1 MQKPSLSQTPAGQP
15 TKSNCDR
22 VVITGMGAVT
32 PLGNSVAESWARM
45 IKGESGINRITH
57 FNSDHLPVNIAAEV
71 KGFDPSHYMPRKD
84 AKRMARASQ
93 FAVAAA
99 TQAVTDAGLTFPFTE
114 NLAERSG
121 VLLGTTM
128 GGFDK
133 VEEGFKQYL
142 RGLSKVTP
150 FSLSTSSPNLSTFHV
165 CVTLNAQGYTN
176 TFATAC
182 SAGNVAIAEGAEV
195 IKRGRCDLIVAGGT
209 EANINEITMVGFI
222 ALQALSTKNDDPS
235 RASRP
240 FEAARDGFVL
250 GEGCAFFVLER
261 LDHALA
267 RGADIYAEVLGSGHS
282 SDTYHIIAPDP
293 ESKGAVRAMRWALQ
307 DAEMS
312 TEDIDYINAH
322 AASTPRGDAT
332 ETYAIKKI
340 FGERAYEIPVS
351 ATKSM
356 VGHSFGATGAVE
368 AMTCVKSIETGII
381 HPTINYDAPD
391 PACDLDYVP
400 NEARKKVVNV
410 ALSNSFGLGGQ
421 NSCLILGKYQN
432 NYTNGYQS

>member
-1 MQKPSLSQTPAGQP
+1 
-15 TKSNCDR
+15 
-22 VVITGMGAVT
+22 VVITGLGAVT
-32 PLGNSVAESWARM
+32 PLGLTVADSWANLVAG
-45 IKGESGINRITH
+45 KSGVDRITH
-57 FNSDHLPVNIAAEV
+57 FKSDHLPVNIAAEV
-71 KGFDPSHYMPRKD
+71 KDFDPHQYMPRKE

-93 FAVAAA
+93 FAIAAA
-99 TQAVTDAGLTFPFTE
+99 TQAVTDAGLTYPFSE
-114 NLAERSG
+114 PLAERSG

-133 VEEGFKQYL
+133 VEEGFKLYL

-176 TFATAC
+176 TYATAC

-195 IKRGRCDLIVAGGT
+195 IKRGRCDLILAGGT

-222 ALQALSTKNDDPS
+222 ALQALSTRNNEPQ

-240 FEAARDGFVL
+240 FEASRDGFVL

-267 RGADIYAEVLGSGHS
+267 RQAPIYAEVLGSGHS

-293 ESKGAVRAMRWALQ
+293 AGKGAIRAMRWAMQ
-307 DAEMS
+307 DAGLS
-312 TEDIDYINAH
+312 VADIDYINAH
-322 AASTPRGDAT
+322 AASTPLGDAI
-332 ETYAIKKI
+332 ETLAIKSL
-340 FGERAYEIPVS
+340 FGERAYEIPIS
-351 ATKSM
+351 ASKSM
-356 VGHSFGATGAVE
+356 IGHSFGATGAIE
-368 AMTCVKSIETGII
+368 AMACVKSIETGFI
-381 HPTINYDAPD
+381 HPTINYEVPD
-391 PACDLDYVP
+391 PQCDLDYVP
-400 NEARKKVVNV
+400 NQARQQPVKV

-421 NSCLILGKYQN
+421 NSCLILGQYQPQQ
-432 NYTNGYQS
+432 TNGYNP